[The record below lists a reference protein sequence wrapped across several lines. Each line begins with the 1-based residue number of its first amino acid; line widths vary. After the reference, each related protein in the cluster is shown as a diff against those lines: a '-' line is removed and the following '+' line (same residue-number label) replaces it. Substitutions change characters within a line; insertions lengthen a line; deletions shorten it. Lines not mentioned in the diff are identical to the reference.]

1 MTVYIE
7 HVFASNF
14 VFDFVLLLCLK
25 KIARLNVAKLRL
37 FCATFFGTAIAIFL
51 PLFNLGCFALVAKLF
66 LSVGIV
72 FVLGGAKTKKQFFA
86 NLLLFWGLTFGMG
99 GTLVGI
105 YFLTRQDF
113 ALQQDLSVV
122 SNSPLPL
129 FVGGLFVFSFVAKN
143 LVAYV
148 NAKKTN
154 ATFEYKVEI
163 TVANKKFVAKG
174 FLDSGNQLCDT
185 KTGLPVVITTSK
197 QSHLFFSNLLAQGV
211 SAKKPLLKDPR
222 YIEVATLA
230 GNKKMLVFGVDKF
243 VANERVYSVLI
254 ALGEKTGCF
263 DCDLL
268 LNAKMF

>member
-7 HVFASNF
+7 SVFANNF
-14 VFDFVLLLCLK
+14 VFDFILLLCVK
-25 KIARLNVAKLRL
+25 KIARLKVTKLRL
-37 FCATFFGTAIAIFL
+37 VSATFFGTAVAVFL
-51 PLFNLGCFALVAKLF
+51 PLLNLGSFALVAKLC

-72 FVLGGAKTKKQFFA
+72 FVLGGYKTKKQFFA

-105 YFLTRQDF
+105 YFLTKQDF

-122 SNSPLPL
+122 SNSPLIL
-129 FVGGLFVFSFVAKN
+129 FAGGLLVFGFVAKN
-143 LVAYV
+143 LAAYV
-148 NAKKTN
+148 NSKKTN
-154 ATFEYKVEI
+154 VTFEYDVEI
-163 TVANKKFVAKG
+163 TVKNKKFVAKG

-185 KTGLPVVITTSK
+185 ATGLPVVITTSK
-197 QSHLFFSNLLAQGV
+197 QSHLFFSALLAESV
-211 SAKKPLLKDPR
+211 SSKQPLLKDPR
-222 YIEVATLA
+222 YIRVSTLT

-243 VANERVYSVLI
+243 VADGKERAVLI
-254 ALGEKTGCF
+254 GLGDKTCCF

>member
-7 HVFASNF
+7 QVFANNF
-14 VFDFVLLLCLK
+14 VFDFILLFCVK
-25 KIARLNVAKLRL
+25 KIARLNVTKLRL
-37 FCATFFGTAIAIFL
+37 FCATLSGTVVAIFL
-51 PLFNLGCFALVAKLF
+51 PLLNLGSFALVAKLC
-66 LSVGIV
+66 LSVGIIL
-72 FVLGGAKTKKQFFA
+72 VLGGAKSKKQFFA

-113 ALQQDLSVV
+113 FLQDDLSVL
-122 SNSPLPL
+122 SNSPFMLYA
-129 FVGGLFVFSFVAKN
+129 GGLLVFGFVAKN

-154 ATFEYKVEI
+154 VTFEYKVEI

-174 FLDSGNQLCDT
+174 FLDSGNQLCDV

-197 QSHLFFSNLLAQGV
+197 QSRAFFADLLAKGV

-222 YIEVATLA
+222 YIEVSTLT
-230 GNKKMLVFGVDKF
+230 GNKNMLVFGVDKF
-243 VANERVYSVLI
+243 VANGQESCVLI
-254 ALGEKTGCF
+254 ALGENNGCF

>member
-7 HVFASNF
+7 YVFASNF
-14 VFDFVLLLCLK
+14 VFDFVLLLCVK
-25 KIARLNVAKLRL
+25 KIAKLNVTKLRL
-37 FCATFFGTAIAIFL
+37 FFATFFGTSVAIVL
-51 PLFNLGCFALVAKLF
+51 PLLNLGKFAIVAKLC
-66 LSVGIV
+66 LSVAIV

-86 NLLLFWGLTFGMG
+86 SLLLFWGLTFGMG

-105 YFLTRQDF
+105 YFLTKQNF

-122 SNSPLPL
+122 SDSPLPL
-129 FVGGLFVFSFVAKN
+129 LVGGLLVFGFVAKH
-143 LVAYV
+143 LVAYI

-154 ATFEYKVEI
+154 VAFEYEAEI
-163 TVANKKFVAKG
+163 TVLDKKFVAKG
-174 FLDSGNQLCDT
+174 FLDSGNQLCDE

-211 SAKKPLLKDPR
+211 SLKKSLLKDPR
-222 YIEVATLA
+222 YILVSTLT

-243 VANERVYSVLI
+243 VANGKEYSVLI
-254 ALGEKTGCF
+254 GLGGKTCCF